1 MADKCLQGSSHAVKT
16 DAYGDQ
22 CAVEQSTH
30 VMGAC
35 ELQQGQTKASPHL
48 LIHFHD
54 FVCSIFEIHLGFI
67 VGNTIA
73 VLQTT
78 PDLVNM
84 IAAV

>member
-1 MADKCLQGSSHAVKT
+1 MLARITACSQT
-16 DAYGDQ
+16 DAHDDQ
-22 CAVEQSTH
+22 CLVQQSTH
-30 VMGAC
+30 VMSAC
-35 ELQQGQTKASPHL
+35 RLQQGQTKALPHL